1 MKRHYFY
8 KLSVEE
14 EYHYFK
20 YTYTHKHLKKN
31 LSSRNLHSSRGDK
44 KVYIAIIYKAKPTQ

>member
-20 YTYTHKHLKKN
+20 YTYTHKHFEKKKICPQ
-31 LSSRNLHSSRGDK
+31 GTYTPVEEIK
-44 KVYIAIIYKAKPTQ
+44 KYI

>member
-20 YTYTHKHLKKN
+20 YTYTHKHLKKKSV
-31 LSSRNLHSSRGDK
+31 LKEL
-44 KVYIAIIYKAKPTQ
+44 TLQ